1 MEKYVFGF
9 WGCYF
14 GTSVL
19 MLGISAFAFSRSL
32 RRISINAALA
42 TVGSAFFA
50 FAFLGGFSSGDSDR
64 DARLLAHVS
73 VVISALLAYLLLYVL
88 GILRQR
94 EVARRAGL
102 ALACVTAL
110 VLAGS
115 WWLAPFRAQ
124 ALGTAIAC
132 LIGLAALALSV
143 RRALRGDRL
152 AWVVVTG
159 VFFML
164 LAIAGLGWIAL
175 HRSDAPWQ
183 LHALAATAA
192 TAYLVAMAS
201 VLWMRYAYL
210 VELHQVMAHGP
221 SYDPVT
227 RMRSHGETS
236 KMVGEAFRQYRDDP
250 VPLGMIVVSIANL
263 DVLGKLYGQSAV
275 NHALFVCAGRLR
287 REVPEYAETGRL
299 ADDSFLLL
307 VPNCSNSGPLLALAR
322 AVHACLSR
330 PVKLN
335 TSFEA
340 GSIGAKQTRWVAE
353 IGVGVLRVYRP
364 DARAASAV
372 AMGRGMSRTA
382 WSYPSRVAW
391 YDEKSG
397 EIVGMPLVSA

>member
-32 RRISINAALA
+32 RRVSVNAALA

-50 FAFLGGFSSGDSDR
+50 FAFLGGFASGDSDR

-73 VVISALLAYLLLYVL
+73 VVVSASLAYLLLYVL

-102 ALACVTAL
+102 ALAGVTAL

-115 WWLAPFRAQ
+115 WWLEPLQAQ

-132 LIGLAALALSV
+132 LIGLAALALSL

-152 AWVVVTG
+152 AWMVVVG

-175 HRSDAPWQ
+175 HRSGAPWQ
-183 LHALAATAA
+183 LHALTATAA
-192 TAYLVAMAS
+192 TAYLVTMAS

-227 RMRSHGETS
+227 RMRSHGETG

-307 VPNCSNSGPLLALAR
+307 VRNCSNSGPLLALAR
-322 AVHACLSR
+322 AVQARLSR

-382 WSYPSRVAW
+382 WSFPSRVAW

-397 EIVGMPLVSA
+397 EIVGMPLVPA

>member
-9 WGCYF
+9 WGFYF

-42 TVGSAFFA
+42 TVGSAIFA
-50 FAFLGGFSSGDSDR
+50 FAFLGGFSSGDTNR
-64 DARLLAHVS
+64 DARFLAHVS
-73 VVISALLAYLLLYVL
+73 VVVSASLAYLLLYLL

-102 ALACVTAL
+102 AVAGVTAL

-115 WWLAPFRAQ
+115 WWLEPFQAQ
-124 ALGTAIAC
+124 ALGAVMAC
-132 LIGLAALALSV
+132 LIGLAALALSI

-152 AWVVVTG
+152 ARMVVMG
-159 VFFML
+159 IFFML

-175 HRSDAPWQ
+175 HRSGAPWQ
-183 LHALAATAA
+183 LHALTATAA
-192 TAYLVAMAS
+192 TAYLVTMAS

-227 RMRSHGETS
+227 RMRSHGETGR
-236 KMVGEAFRQYRDDP
+236 MVGEAFRQYRDDP

-263 DVLGKLYGQSAV
+263 DVLAKLYGQSAV

-307 VPNCSNSGPLLALAR
+307 VRNCSNSGPLLALAR
-322 AVHACLSR
+322 AVQARLSR

-397 EIVGMPLVSA
+397 EIVGMPLVPA